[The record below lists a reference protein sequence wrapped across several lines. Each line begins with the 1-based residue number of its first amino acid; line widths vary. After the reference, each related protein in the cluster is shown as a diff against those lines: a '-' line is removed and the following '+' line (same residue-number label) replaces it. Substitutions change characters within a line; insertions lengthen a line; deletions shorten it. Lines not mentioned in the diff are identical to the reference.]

1 MLERILLKQEVMS
14 VNIFVHVVQY
24 KVLDLH
30 LFASAILRV
39 HHVFC
44 ETHLSFLCITRTLH
58 THTHTN
64 TTHTCTERKLSYQ
77 S

>member
-1 MLERILLKQEVMS
+1 MLERILLKQVMS

-58 THTHTN
+58 THTYTN
-64 TTHTCTERKLSYQ
+64 TTHTCTEQKLSYQ

>member
-1 MLERILLKQEVMS
+1 MS

-44 ETHLSFLCITRTLH
+44 ETHLGFLCITRTLH
-58 THTHTN
+58 THTYTN
-64 TTHTCTERKLSYQ
+64 TTHTCTEQKLSYQ

>member
-1 MLERILLKQEVMS
+1 MS

-44 ETHLSFLCITRTLH
+44 ETHLGFLCITPTLH
-58 THTHTN
+58 THTYTN
-64 TTHTCTERKLSYQ
+64 TTHTCTEQKLSYQ

>member
-44 ETHLSFLCITRTLH
+44 ETHLGFLCITRTLH
-58 THTHTN
+58 THTYTN
-64 TTHTCTERKLSYQ
+64 TTHTCTEQKLSYQ

>member
-39 HHVFC
+39 HVFC

-58 THTHTN
+58 THTYTN
-64 TTHTCTERKLSYQ
+64 TTHTCTEQKLSYQ